1 MARKTYSE
9 EFRRDAVALY
19 RDTPGATVVGI
30 AADLG
35 ISYPTLTG
43 WLKTAG
49 VTVRKPGTATGT
61 SGPTTPASET
71 SEQEATRLRAEVAQL
86 RGEKTKLEA
95 ERDILRSAAK
105 YFAGETRW

>member
-1 MARKTYSE
+1 MSKKHYTD

-19 RDTPGATVVGI
+19 RDTADATVVGI

-35 ISYPTLTG
+35 ISHGSLTA
-43 WLKTAG
+43 WLKKAG
-49 VTVRKPGTATGT
+49 VPIRKPRSHPVSEPT
-61 SGPTTPASET
+61 SEETP
-71 SEQEATRLRAEVAQL
+71 EQEAARLRAELAQVKA
-86 RGEKTKLEA
+86 EKAKLET